1 MRRDWIFDSN
11 STESRNSLL
20 NDMEL
25 ADLAFELTSQ
35 FATRMKKVRPSA
47 IRDLLQLGADPSV
60 ISFAGGYP
68 DASMFPLEQL
78 SAVYEEAIARNG
90 RAALQYTVS
99 DGMPKLR
106 EQIAERMVKAGV
118 TCTGENVL
126 ILQGSQ
132 QGLDLVGKLLIDRG
146 DVVITENPT
155 FLGALIAFNPYEPR
169 YEGVALDRD
178 GLDTDDLERLL
189 KANSKV
195 KLLYTIPDFQNPT
208 GVSMSAARRRK
219 LIELANHHDLIMLED
234 TAYRELRFAGEAP
247 PTLKSLDT
255 EGRVILLGSFSKIL
269 APGMRLGWAVAST
282 ELIEQLGMLKL
293 AADTQ
298 SSTLNM
304 MAASLFLERYDIDMH
319 IEALRI
325 TYRRKK
331 NLMLD
336 TIRQAFPQ
344 DVAMTDPDGGLFTW
358 LTFPEGFDAA
368 EFMLKQALPQAKVAY
383 VPGAT
388 FFPAKQEVNHARVNY
403 SGQSDEMIVK
413 GISALGQLLKVG
425 A

>member
-1 MRRDWIFDSN
+1 MLPQLAQR
-11 STESRNSLL
+11 
-20 NDMEL
+20 MEHV
-25 ADLAFELTSQ
+25 
-35 FATRMKKVRPSA
+35 KHSA
-47 IRDLLQLGADPSV
+47 IMDLLKLGADPGV

-68 DASMFPLEQL
+68 DASMFPIEKLN
-78 SAVYEEAIARNG
+78 AVYEEAIARHG
-90 RAALQYTVS
+90 RTSLQYTVS
-99 DGMPKLR
+99 DGNPKLR
-106 EQIAERMVKAGV
+106 EQIAARVSRNGTSCSA
-118 TCTGENVL
+118 ENVL

-132 QGLDLVGKLLIDRG
+132 QGLDLVGKMLIDRG

-155 FLGALIAFNPYEPR
+155 FLGALIAFNPCEPL
-169 YEGVALDRD
+169 YAGVAMDED
-178 GLDTDDLERLL
+178 GLDTDDLERVL
-189 KANSKV
+189 KANPAA

-208 GVSMSAARRRK
+208 GVTMSAARRRR
-219 LIELANHHDLIMLED
+219 LMELANRHNLIILED

-255 EGRVILLGSFSKIL
+255 EGRVIQLGSFSKIL

-304 MAASLFLERYDIDMH
+304 MAASLFLERYDIDEH
-319 IEALRI
+319 VKSLRI
-325 TYRRKK
+325 TYARKK

-336 TIRQAFPQ
+336 TIRQTFPQ
-344 DVAMTDPDGGLFTW
+344 DVAMTDPQGGLFTW
-358 LTFPEGFDAA
+358 ATFPQGFDTA
-368 EFMLKQALPQAKVAY
+368 EFMLKHALPGARVAY

-388 FFPAKQEVNHARVNY
+388 FFPVAQETNHARINY
-403 SGQSDEMIVK
+403 SGQSDEMIVE
-413 GISALGQLLKVG
+413 GISALGQLLKKW

>member
-1 MRRDWIFDSN
+1 MLPQLARRMD
-11 STESRNSLL
+11 
-20 NDMEL
+20 
-25 ADLAFELTSQ
+25 Q
-35 FATRMKKVRPSA
+35 VKPSA
-47 IRDLLQLGADPSV
+47 IMDLLKLGSDPSV

-68 DASMFPLEQL
+68 DASMFPIEKLN
-78 SAVYEEAIARNG
+78 AVYDEAIARNG
-90 RAALQYTVS
+90 QASLQYTVS
-99 DGMPKLR
+99 DGNPRLR
-106 EQIAERMVKAGV
+106 EQVAARAARNWPA
-118 TCTGENVL
+118 CTTENVL

-132 QGLDLVGKLLIDRG
+132 QGLDLVGKMLIDRG
-146 DVVITENPT
+146 DVVIAENPT

-169 YEGVALDRD
+169 YAGVTMDED
-178 GLDTDDLERLL
+178 GLDTDDLERVL
-189 KANSKV
+189 KANPSA

-208 GVSMSAARRRK
+208 GVTMSAPRRMK
-219 LIELANHHDLIMLED
+219 LMELANRHNLIILED

-247 PTLKSLDT
+247 PTLKNLDT
-255 EGRVILLGSFSKIL
+255 EGRVIQLGSFSKIL

-304 MAASLFLERYDIDMH
+304 TAASLFLERYDIEEH
-319 IEALRI
+319 VKSLRV
-325 TYRRKK
+325 TYARKK

-336 TIRQAFPQ
+336 TIRQTFPQ
-344 DVAMTDPDGGLFTW
+344 DVAVTDPQGGLFTW
-358 LTFPEGFDAA
+358 ATFPQGFDTA
-368 EFMLKQALPQAKVAY
+368 EFMLKHALPSAKVAY

-388 FFPAKQEVNHARVNY
+388 FFPVKQQVNHARINY

-413 GISALGQLLKVG
+413 GISALGQLLKKW